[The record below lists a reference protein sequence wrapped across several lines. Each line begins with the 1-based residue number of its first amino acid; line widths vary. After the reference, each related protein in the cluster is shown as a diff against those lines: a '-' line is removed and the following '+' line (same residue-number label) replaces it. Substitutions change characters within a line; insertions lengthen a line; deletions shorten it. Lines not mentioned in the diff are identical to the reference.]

1 VAGCTE
7 EGWECKAAACSEA
20 TQAEAFAEKREADAA
35 LTERLTPVLDL
46 HKEAAGLLVM

>member
-1 VAGCTE
+1 MAGCTE